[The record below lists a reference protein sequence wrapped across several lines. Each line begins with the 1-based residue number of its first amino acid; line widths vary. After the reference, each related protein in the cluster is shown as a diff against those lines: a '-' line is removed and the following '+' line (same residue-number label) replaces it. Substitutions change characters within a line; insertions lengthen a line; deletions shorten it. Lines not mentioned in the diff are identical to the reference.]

1 MNLIKLFV
9 LFGIGLAG
17 PGLAQK
23 KRSLYNSYYEE
34 KLNKLGITIEEM
46 SKTLESDEDRR
57 RERTTVSVSTFLL
70 VVIVIGMI
78 FTVFVSVT

>member
-1 MNLIKLFV
+1 MDKLV
-9 LFGIGLAG
+9 IDA
-17 PGLAQK
+17 AM
-23 KRSLYNSYYEE
+23 RNNVSYYEE

-46 SKTLESDEDRR
+46 SKTLEFDEDRR

>member
-1 MNLIKLFV
+1 MDKLV
-9 LFGIGLAG
+9 IDA
-17 PGLAQK
+17 AM
-23 KRSLYNSYYEE
+23 RNNISYYEE

-46 SKTLESDEDRR
+46 SKTLEFDEDRR

-78 FTVFVSVT
+78 FTVIVSVT

>member
-1 MNLIKLFV
+1 MDKLV
-9 LFGIGLAG
+9 IDA
-17 PGLAQK
+17 AM
-23 KRSLYNSYYEE
+23 RNNVSYYEE

-57 RERTTVSVSTFLL
+57 KERKTVSVSTFLL

>member
-1 MNLIKLFV
+1 MDKLV
-9 LFGIGLAG
+9 IDA
-17 PGLAQK
+17 AM
-23 KRSLYNSYYEE
+23 RNNISYYEE

-46 SKTLESDEDRR
+46 SKTLEFDEDRR

>member
-1 MNLIKLFV
+1 MDKLV
-9 LFGIGLAG
+9 IDA
-17 PGLAQK
+17 AM
-23 KRSLYNSYYEE
+23 RNNVSYYEE

-57 RERTTVSVSTFLL
+57 KERTTVSVSTFLL

>member
-1 MNLIKLFV
+1 MDKLV
-9 LFGIGLAG
+9 IDA
-17 PGLAQK
+17 AM
-23 KRSLYNSYYEE
+23 RNNVSYYEE

-46 SKTLESDEDRR
+46 SKTLESDEQGRK
-57 RERTTVSVSTFLL
+57 ERTTVSVSTFLL

>member
-1 MNLIKLFV
+1 MDKLV
-9 LFGIGLAG
+9 IDA
-17 PGLAQK
+17 AM
-23 KRSLYNSYYEE
+23 RNNVSYYEE

-46 SKTLESDEDRR
+46 SKTLESDEQGRK
-57 RERTTVSVSTFLL
+57 ERTTISVSTFLL

>member
-1 MNLIKLFV
+1 MDKLV
-9 LFGIGLAG
+9 IDA
-17 PGLAQK
+17 AM
-23 KRSLYNSYYEE
+23 RNNVSYYEE

-57 RERTTVSVSTFLL
+57 KERTTVSVSIFLL

>member
-1 MNLIKLFV
+1 MDKLV
-9 LFGIGLAG
+9 IDA
-17 PGLAQK
+17 AM
-23 KRSLYNSYYEE
+23 RNNVSYYEE

-46 SKTLESDEDRR
+46 SKILESDEERR
-57 RERTTVSVSTFLL
+57 KERTTVSVSTFLL

>member
-1 MNLIKLFV
+1 MDKLV
-9 LFGIGLAG
+9 IDA
-17 PGLAQK
+17 AM
-23 KRSLYNSYYEE
+23 RNNVSYYEE

-46 SKTLESDEDRR
+46 SKTLESDEERR
-57 RERTTVSVSTFLL
+57 KERTTVSVSTFLL